1 MKVLII
7 KTSSMGDVLHAL
19 PALTDAVMHYPD
31 IQFDWVI
38 EENFAEIPHWHYAVK
53 RVIPIAIRRWRK
65 NWLATSVRQQRAVF
79 YAQIQQQKYDAV
91 IDAQGLLKSAF
102 LITRLACGVSHGYD
116 WKSAR
121 EPLASLFYDC
131 RYNINKKLHAVER
144 IRQLFADSLHYSKP
158 TIAGNYGI
166 APYFS
171 PPGAF
176 EKEKSPY
183 IIFFHTTTRNE
194 KHWPEFHWEQLIS
207 AIEVKGLTVK
217 LPWGTNL
224 EHQRAMR
231 LAAGFKYVEV
241 LPKLSLEKLAQQ
253 IIAAKAVV
261 SVDTGSSHLAAALS
275 KPNITLYGP
284 TDPALIGGYGEA
296 QEAIISDDGNMVK
309 IKPDEVSQRLLL
321 IIENK

>member
-1 MKVLII
+1 
-7 KTSSMGDVLHAL
+7 MGDVLHVL
-19 PALTDAVMHYPD
+19 PSLTDAVMHYPD

-65 NWLATSVRQQRAVF
+65 NWLAASVRQQRAVF
-79 YAQIQQQKYDAV
+79 HAQLQHQKYDAV

-121 EPLASLFYDC
+121 EPLSSLFYDY
-131 RYNINKKLHAVER
+131 RYNINKQLHAVER
-144 IRQLFADSLHYSKP
+144 IRQLFANSLHYCKP

-171 PPGAF
+171 LLGGF
-176 EKEKSPY
+176 GKEESPY
-183 IIFFHTTTRNE
+183 IIFFHGTTRNE
-194 KHWPEFHWEQLIS
+194 KHWPESHWEQLIS
-207 AIEVKGLTVK
+207 AIQVIGLTVK
-217 LPWGTNL
+217 LTWGTNL
-224 EHQRAMR
+224 EYHRAMR

-253 IIAAKAVV
+253 IISAKAVI
-261 SVDTGSSHLAAALS
+261 SVDTGSSHLTAALS

-284 TDPALIGGYGEA
+284 TNPALIGSYGEA
-296 QEAIISDDGNMVK
+296 QQAIISSDGNIAK
-309 IKPDEVSQRLLL
+309 IKPDEVFHRLLL
-321 IIENK
+321 MISNK